1 MKNTIIILML
11 IISNSAI
18 SQSRLMAWGMDDV
31 EGLTEQVFNNARK
44 INAEQWLIEN
54 KNAETWKD
62 VFLAINNV
70 AEHKTNKELLLG
82 FAEQI
87 TDTTTTKLK
96 GTSRLIIWDR
106 ILTKDIIFEGKG
118 IVVENDLFTVAGRA
132 NQILQSALGKNFGYV
147 TIDTDYKALQKLREK
162 WINTIQGKK
171 VEEWKKPN
179 LNYENTIEEITN
191 LKAFEAIILSIQPS
205 AEKEL
210 ITSNCLKNIYQLDE
224 MPENPGSEAFCNPD
238 TYSYSYLGMLIGEKP
253 VDKSKDYKY
262 WKKFWEEN
270 KNSLKWDNEKGY
282 YVTN

>member
-1 MKNTIIILML
+1 ML

>member
-1 MKNTIIILML
+1 ML

-132 NQILQSALGKNFGYV
+132 NQILQSALGKNIGYV